1 MSTPEVQVH
10 RDGSSAAGNDPGVTG
25 LFSQLMN
32 DTSELVRGEVSLAR
46 AEMRESVND
55 AKTGLISLVAG
66 AVVLLAGLPVLM
78 IALAYGITAL
88 TGLSLGWSLLLVGLV
103 FSVIGAIM
111 LKTAASK
118 MSAENLAPTRT
129 AEALSKDGRMVKEH
143 AR

>member
-1 MSTPEVQVH
+1 MT
-10 RDGSSAAGNDPGVTG
+10 
-25 LFSQLMN
+25 

-55 AKTGLISLVAG
+55 AKKGVISLVAG

-78 IALAYGITAL
+78 LALAYGITAL
-88 TGLSLGWSLLLVGLV
+88 TGLALGWSLLLVGLV

-111 LKTAASK
+111 LKTASSK
-118 MSAENLAPTRT
+118 LSAENLAPSRT
-129 AEALSKDGRMVKEH
+129 TDSLSKDGRMVKEH

>member
-10 RDGSSAAGNDPGVTG
+10 KDATGAGADPGVTG
-25 LFSQLMN
+25 LFGQLMN

-55 AKTGLISLVAG
+55 VKAGLISLVAG

-78 IALAYGITAL
+78 IALAYGITAI
-88 TGLSLGWSLLLVGLV
+88 TGLALGWSLLIVGLL

-111 LKTAASK
+111 LKTASSK

-129 AEALSKDGRMVKEH
+129 TESLSKDGRMVKEH
-143 AR
+143 TR

>member
-1 MSTPEVQVH
+1 MSTPDVRVH
-10 RDGSSAAGNDPGVTG
+10 ETTATNADPGLTG
-25 LFSQLMN
+25 LVGQLMT

-55 AKTGLISLVAG
+55 AKAGLISLVAG

-78 IALAYGITAL
+78 IALAYGITAM
-88 TGLSLGWSLLLVGLV
+88 TGLALGWSLLLVGLV
-103 FSVIGAIM
+103 FSIIGAIM
-111 LKTAASK
+111 LKTASSK
-118 MSAENLAPTRT
+118 MSAENLAPSRT

>member
-1 MSTPEVQVH
+1 MSTPDVQVH
-10 RDGSSAAGNDPGVTG
+10 KDTTGAGADPGVTG
-25 LFSQLMN
+25 LFGQLMS

-55 AKTGLISLVAG
+55 VKAGLISLVAG

-78 IALAYGITAL
+78 IALAYGITAI
-88 TGLSLGWSLLLVGLV
+88 TGLALGWSLLIVGLL

-111 LKTAASK
+111 LKTASSK

-129 AEALSKDGRMVKEH
+129 TESLSKDGRMVKEH
-143 AR
+143 TR

>member
-1 MSTPEVQVH
+1 MSTPDVRVH
-10 RDGSSAAGNDPGVTG
+10 ETTATNADTG
-25 LFSQLMN
+25 LTGLVGQLMT

-55 AKTGLISLVAG
+55 AKAGLISLVAG

-78 IALAYGITAL
+78 IALAYGITAM
-88 TGLSLGWSLLLVGLV
+88 TGLALGWSLLLVGLV
-103 FSVIGAIM
+103 FSIIGAIM
-111 LKTAASK
+111 LKTASSK

>member
-1 MSTPEVQVH
+1 MSTPDVQVH
-10 RDGSSAAGNDPGVTG
+10 KDTTGAGTDPGVTG
-25 LFSQLMN
+25 LFGQLMS

-55 AKTGLISLVAG
+55 VKAGLISLVAG

-78 IALAYGITAL
+78 IALAYGITAI
-88 TGLSLGWSLLLVGLV
+88 TGLALGWSLLIVGLL

-111 LKTAASK
+111 LKTASSK

-129 AEALSKDGRMVKEH
+129 TESLSKDGRMVKEH
-143 AR
+143 TR